1 MWLQKIDLKVKM
13 IQPSLISDFVVS
25 IYDNKNYA
33 RHTEIR
39 NQAM

>member
-1 MWLQKIDLKVKM
+1 M

-25 IYDNKNYA
+25 IYDNESYT
-33 RHTEIR
+33 RQTEIR